1 MQFETSRNITTSE
14 FRDLLIRSTLG
25 QRRPI
30 DNSRT
35 LEAMINNADLICTAS
50 DNDKL
55 VAIAR
60 SVTDFEYCCYLSD
73 LAVDVTYQHR
83 GLGKQLIELT
93 KQQLGDHTTLILL
106 SAPIAVEYYPK
117 IGFNAHNS
125 AWTIKSREPLTP

>member
-25 QRRPI
+25 ERRPI
-30 DNSRT
+30 ENSRT
-35 LEAMINNADLICTAS
+35 LEAMIKNADLVCTAW

-55 VAIAR
+55 VGIAR

-73 LAVDVTYQHR
+73 LAVDVTYQNR
-83 GLGKQLIELT
+83 GIGKQLIELT
-93 KQQLGDHTTLILL
+93 KQQLGDNTTLILL
-106 SAPIAVEYYPK
+106 SAPKAVEYYPK